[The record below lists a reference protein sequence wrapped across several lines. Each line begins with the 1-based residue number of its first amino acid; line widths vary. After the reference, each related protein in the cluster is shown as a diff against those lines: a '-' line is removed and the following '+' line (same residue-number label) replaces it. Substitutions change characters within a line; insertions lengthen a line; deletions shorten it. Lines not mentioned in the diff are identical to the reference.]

1 MIDVLAMGNA
11 EIWDNSP
18 KQLSLSPSHISTS
31 SPSSQVNSDTLQKQT
46 SIASSDWYYFF
57 DSPTTTSYSHSLH
70 YHTPQSQTPEQPQI
84 SGNMMTSQGLT
95 NQKALHS
102 RECPIDMPR
111 KVESHAASFGQNLP
125 YFIPQLDFKVPLS
138 SNGSTCESDIDSLDT
153 FEEPYATHTVG
164 ENCCLVHP
172 VPKSSVYATGNNITF
187 LSSSDEAYP
196 LSKIETQDGHLDDS
210 VFPHYPNQL
219 SSTCHDNAFGS
230 LGHFHHAHNMASSGL
245 VDAKFSSCDDS
256 LAWSAWNTSASNYAW
271 LSSHNVGDMTYG
283 SGCHTP
289 ASHNV
294 PWVTTSNLYRAEG
307 ICEPSIHPTGPST
320 GLAGTPSSHSYNAM
334 VSPSP
339 IHHQSRSPSS
349 TFETASVRT
358 CPKPL
363 FPMQPTYISSPH
375 NVYSDTDTGS
385 VSPSQKLPGSLS
397 PSSFTAS
404 STTEEGPSP
413 QQIRDDQTGIRANMH
428 YSDER
433 NAFLIDCKR
442 RGLSYKDIKRVG
454 GFKEAESTL
463 RGRYRTLTKS
473 KDQRVRKP
481 KWQNKDVHLL
491 CEAVGI
497 YAETTDYGS
506 LTHMG
511 MTINEPP
518 KVSWKKVAEHIWNKG
533 GSYQFGNAT
542 CKKKWCEIHD
552 IRI

>member
-1 MIDVLAMGNA
+1 MLAIGNA

-31 SPSSQVNSDTLQKQT
+31 SPSSQVNSDILQKQT

-70 YHTPQSQTPEQPQI
+70 CHTPQSQTLEQQQTP
-84 SGNMMTSQGLT
+84 GNMMSSQGLT

-102 RECPIDMPR
+102 REDHIDMPR
-111 KVESHAASFGQNLP
+111 KAESHAASFGQNLP
-125 YFIPQLDFKVPLS
+125 YFMPQLDLKVALS
-138 SNGSTCESDIDSLDT
+138 SNGSTCESDIESLDP

-196 LSKIETQDGHLDDS
+196 LSKIETQDGHLDNS
-210 VFPHYPNQL
+210 VFLHYPNQ
-219 SSTCHDNAFGS
+219 SSSACHDNALGS
-230 LGHFHHAHNMASSGL
+230 LDHFHHAQNMASSSL
-245 VDAKFSSCDDS
+245 VDAKFPPCDDS

-283 SGCHTP
+283 SDCRSP
-289 ASHNV
+289 ALHNV
-294 PWVTTSNLYRAEG
+294 PWVTTNNLYRAEG
-307 ICEPSIHPTGPST
+307 ICEPSIHPTGPSS
-320 GLAGTPSSHSYNAM
+320 GLTGTPSGHSYHAM

-349 TFETASVRT
+349 TFETASVQT
-358 CPKPL
+358 CPKPR
-363 FPMQPTYISSPH
+363 FPMQSTYISSPQ

-413 QQIRDDQTGIRANMH
+413 QQIRDHQTGIRANMH

-481 KWQNKDVHLL
+481 KWQNKDVSLSGSIFTSPS
-491 CEAVGI
+491 EA
-497 YAETTDYGS
+497 
-506 LTHMG
+506 
-511 MTINEPP
+511 
-518 KVSWKKVAEHIWNKG
+518 
-533 GSYQFGNAT
+533 
-542 CKKKWCEIHD
+542 
-552 IRI
+552 